1 MVYILLL
8 ASLLLRW
15 LSRLLSRLFS
25 FTSFLPK
32 AGSPA
37 RAGAGV
43 VGVGI
48 RSPSTPGESVVGE
61 LGFLMIPGAAGGLDL
76 DLPTEPRRTPEDC
89 LLAARDGPGALLA
102 AREPLPRPLLVQPE
116 IPGVLPTPERILLV
130 ETLLMPPSYA
140 RSIAEVSL
148 SFCGRYLVSVGGNK
162 KGRMGVKG
170 MLLSRRGSKGSGLPS
185 RTAVV
190 LLLRSLA
197 CTLRRSRSSAPWRAM
212 FSSW

>member
-1 MVYILLL
+1 MYILFL

-15 LSRLLSRLFS
+15 LSRLLNKLFS
-25 FTSFLPK
+25 FTSFLPNE
-32 AGSPA
+32 GSAA
-37 RAGAGV
+37 RAGAGM
-43 VGVGI
+43 VGVVI
-48 RSPSTPGESVVGE
+48 RSPSTAGESGVGE
-61 LGFLMIPGAAGGLDL
+61 LGFLLIPGVAGGLDL

-116 IPGVLPTPERILLV
+116 IPGVLPTPERILPV
-130 ETLLMPPSYA
+130 ETLLLPPSYA
-140 RSIAEVSL
+140 RSIAEVS
-148 SFCGRYLVSVGGNK
+148 SFSGRYLVSVGGNM

-197 CTLRRSRSSAPWRAM
+197 CTLRRSRSRAPWRAM

>member
-61 LGFLMIPGAAGGLDL
+61 LGFLMIPGVAGGLDL

-89 LLAARDGPGALLA
+89 LLAGALLA

-116 IPGVLPTPERILLV
+116 IPGVLPTPERILPV